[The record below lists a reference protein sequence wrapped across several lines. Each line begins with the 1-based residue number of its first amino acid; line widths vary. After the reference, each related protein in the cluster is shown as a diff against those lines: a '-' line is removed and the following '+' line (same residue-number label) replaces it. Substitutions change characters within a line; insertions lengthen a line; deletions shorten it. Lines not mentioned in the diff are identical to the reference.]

1 MSRNPN
7 GIRAAASGEAEG
19 SEDLALRMV
28 AGIGGA
34 GRYAFVA
41 ILESSNGTGL
51 APVAYYTPAHGAR
64 LGSGQALPEPLG
76 SYLRERALVGPWVE
90 DARGLSATFGHLGP
104 FGEARLGIVATTP
117 LLAGDGVLGVLVV
130 GLASEDTTADPG
142 DFLDAVTRF
151 GHVVSATLGPR
162 LGDSSGRATG
172 YQRIEEIV
180 KTSAFTTVFQ
190 PIVELEGRGT
200 VGYEALTRFADG
212 VTPDRRFLEAQ
223 RVGAGQLLEE
233 ATMTAAVRAASGLPT
248 GRWVSINASPALLER
263 SDAPRALLSGT
274 DRPFV
279 IELTEHLPI
288 ADYATLRAAL
298 DRLDGSVRLAID
310 DAGAGFA
317 SMRHVLELR
326 PAFVKL
332 DLTLTRGIDG
342 DRVRQAL
349 VAGLRHFAGRAGC
362 ELIAEG
368 VEREAEVAAL
378 RVLGARLG
386 QGFLFA
392 RPMPAAALE

>member
-34 GRYAFVA
+34 GGYAFVA
-41 ILESSNGTGL
+41 ILESSNGTRL

-76 SYLRERALVGPWVE
+76 SYLRERALVRPWVE
-90 DARGLSATFGHLGP
+90 DARGLSAPFGHLGP
-104 FGEARLGIVATTP
+104 FGEARLEIVATTP
-117 LLAGDGVLGVLVV
+117 LLAGDDLLGVLVI
-130 GLASEDTTADPG
+130 GLASEDATADPG

-223 RVGAGQLLEE
+223 RVGAGQLLDE
-233 ATMTAAVRAASGLPT
+233 ATITAAPPPPRGPPGRGPRPPPPRPPPGRVVPDHPPPAPSGARRRAACT
-248 GRWVSINASPALLER
+248 AL
-263 SDAPRALLSGT
+263 G
-274 DRPFV
+274 
-279 IELTEHLPI
+279 H
-288 ADYATLRAAL
+288 
-298 DRLDGSVRLAID
+298 GS
-310 DAGAGFA
+310 
-317 SMRHVLELR
+317 
-326 PAFVKL
+326 
-332 DLTLTRGIDG
+332 
-342 DRVRQAL
+342 
-349 VAGLRHFAGRAGC
+349 
-362 ELIAEG
+362 
-368 VEREAEVAAL
+368 
-378 RVLGARLG
+378 
-386 QGFLFA
+386 
-392 RPMPAAALE
+392 